1 MTIASALSN
10 LNTDIQNARTA
21 ITNKGGTVTSGGGSS
36 QLATDIGTITELKG
50 ETRSVRIT
58 STSGN
63 TFTPTSGKNGITS
76 ITVTP
81 KNYARTISPTTSQ
94 QTFNVPSNY
103 SGHGQVK
110 VNAVTSA
117 IDSDIK
123 AGNIKQGVNILG
135 VTGTYTG
142 TTPTGTLSITA
153 NGVYDVTNYASADV
167 NVSGGGGGGSGY
179 TLKYKFNHPGSSA
192 HITLVLNETTTHPLT
207 DNFNNWGTN
216 YSVVN
221 IPNIEKITV
230 SGDDGGYWNDS
241 TIEFT
246 TGGVTRA
253 VSRGETITLTQDSTL
268 LISECDCLLKG
279 TIITMSDGSF
289 KEISTIKAGDKVL
302 SLNPETGEQ
311 EEDEIVY
318 SDGTE
323 KKYADSYDLWE
334 FENNYTVR
342 TTHHHR
348 FYNVERQAFVYLDE
362 FNIGEHTVDNKGN
375 QIALQKHTNLVRQ
388 ARHFTIATK
397 NWNNYFANG
406 MLCGNRLSS
415 EIHLGTEEQKQVK
428 STPSENIGKF
438 LEY

>member
-1 MTIASALSN
+1 MTIASALTD

-21 ITNKGGTVTSGGGSS
+21 VTNKGGTVTADGGSS

-50 ETRSVRIT
+50 ETRSVQIT

-81 KNYARTISPTTSQ
+81 ENYARTITPTTTQ
-94 QTFNVPSNY
+94 QTFNVPSGY
-103 SGHGQVK
+103 SGHGQIK
-110 VNAVTSA
+110 VNAVTSS

-123 AGNIKQGVNILG
+123 AANIKQGVNILG
-135 VTGTYTG
+135 VVGTYTG
-142 TTPTGTLSITA
+142 TQPTGTISITQ
-153 NGVYDVTNYASADV
+153 NGTYDVTNYASADV
-167 NVSGGGGGGSGY
+167 NVSGGGGGSGH
-179 TLKYKFNHPGSSA
+179 TLKYMYNKPGSST
-192 HITLVLNETTTHPLT
+192 HITLVLNETTTYPLA
-207 DNFNNWGTN
+207 DGYGTW
-216 YSVVN
+216 SGASSIVD

-230 SGDDGGYWNDS
+230 SGDDGGYWGDS

-253 VSRGETITLTQDSTL
+253 VSRGETITLTGDSTL
-268 LISECDCLLKG
+268 YISECDCLLKG
-279 TIITMSDGSF
+279 TTITMFGGYL
-289 KEISTIKAGDKVL
+289 KEISTIKVGDKVL
-302 SLNPETGEQ
+302 SINPETGEQ
-311 EEDEIVY
+311 EEDEVVY

-334 FENNYTVR
+334 FENNYKVR

-362 FNIGEHTVDNKGN
+362 FNIGEHTITTNGEQVE
-375 QIALQKHTNLVRQ
+375 LQKHTNLVRQ

-406 MLCGNRLSS
+406 MLCGNRKSS

-428 STPSENIGKF
+428 STPSESIGKF
-438 LEY
+438 LDE

>member
-1 MTIASALSN
+1 MTIASALTD

-21 ITNKGGTVTSGGGSS
+21 ITNKGGTVTVNGGSS

-50 ETRSVRIT
+50 ETRSVRL
-58 STSGN
+58 SSSSGN

-81 KNYARTISPTTSQ
+81 KNYARTISPTTTQ

-103 SGHGQVK
+103 SGHGQIK

-117 IDSDIK
+117 VDANIQ
-123 AGNIKQGVNILG
+123 AGNIKNG
-135 VTGTYTG
+135 VTILNVTGNYSG
-142 TTPTGTLSITA
+142 TTPTGTLPITA

-179 TLKYKFNHPGSSA
+179 TLTYMYNKPGSSF
-192 HITLVLNETTTHPLT
+192 HITLVLNETTTHPLASDWST
-207 DNFNNWGTN
+207 WAGV
-216 YSVVN
+216 SSIVN
-221 IPNIEKITV
+221 IPNIEKVTI
-230 SGDDGGYWNDS
+230 SSDDGGYWGDS

-253 VSRGETITLTQDSTL
+253 VVNGETITLTADSTL
-268 LISECDCLLKG
+268 YISECDCLLKG
-279 TIITMSDGSF
+279 TAITMSDGSF
-289 KEISTIKAGDKVL
+289 KEISTIKVGDKVL

-311 EEDEIVY
+311 EEDEVVY

-323 KKYADSYDLWE
+323 KKYAESYDLWE
-334 FENNYTVR
+334 FENNYAVR

-362 FNIGEHTVDNKGN
+362 FNIGEHTIDEKGN

-397 NWNNYFANG
+397 NWNNYFANS

>member
-1 MTIASALSN
+1 MTIASALTA

-21 ITNKGGTVTSGGGSS
+21 ITNKGGTVTVDGGSS
-36 QLATDIGTITELKG
+36 QLASDISTITELKG
-50 ETRSVRIT
+50 ESRSVQIT

-81 KNYARTISPTTSQ
+81 KNYARTITPTKTL

-110 VNAVTSA
+110 VNAVTSS
-117 IDSDIK
+117 IDANIQ
-123 AGNIKQGVNILG
+123 AGNIKNG
-135 VTGTYTG
+135 VTILNVTGNYSGTQ
-142 TTPTGTLSITA
+142 PTGTLNITE
-153 NGVYDVTNYASADV
+153 NGTYDVTNYANADV
-167 NVSGGGGGGSGY
+167 NVSGGGGGGGH
-179 TLKYKFNHPGSSA
+179 TLTYKYQKRGSDQHMSV
-192 HITLVLNETTTHPLT
+192 TLNDLTTHPISNSYGQVGP
-207 DNFNNWGTN
+207 DFA
-216 YSVVN
+216 VIK
-221 IPNIEKITV
+221 IPGIERIQV
-230 SGDDGGYWNDS
+230 SSNDGGYFMDS

-246 TGGVTRA
+246 SGGVTR
-253 VSRGETITLTQDSTL
+253 SLSNGETVTLTGDSTL
-268 LISECDCLLKG
+268 LISDCDCLLKG
-279 TIITMSDGSF
+279 TIITMADGSY
-289 KEISTIKAGDKVL
+289 KEISTIKVGDKVL

-311 EEDEIVY
+311 EEDEVIF

-334 FENNYTVR
+334 FENDYQVR

-348 FYNVERQAFVYLDE
+348 FYNVERQAFVYIDE
-362 FNIGEHTVDNKGN
+362 FNIGEHTIDYKGN

-388 ARHFTIATK
+388 SRHFTIATK

-415 EIHLGTEEQKQVK
+415 EIHLGTDEQKQVK
-428 STPSENIGKF
+428 SIPSESIGVF
-438 LEY
+438 LGE